1 MQLLAAAA
9 GTTNL
14 LRSLHYSRKSSSS
27 SSTIASPRVARVVEN
42 IGVGAYLGLGA
53 AHHVQDPRRVLTAAA
68 SIVIATVESRH
79 NTILNI
85 FEAAIL

>member
-68 SIVIATVESRH
+68 SSATVESRH
-79 NTILNI
+79 NTSLNI
-85 FEAAIL
+85 FEAAIQ